1 MMNIRKATTAALLC
15 LTWLAIAF
23 SPALAAEQ
31 RIFDSGNLFSPSE
44 ELEISAAIA
53 RFQEDTG
60 MDFVILTSR
69 NAHDGESA
77 ETIADD
83 FYDRGGY
90 GFDEEHSG
98 VLYYIDMYER
108 YQHLSTTGSMIDYMT
123 DERIASTVDSCQP
136 YLSANNYKAAAL
148 TMLSKIEGY
157 YKAGIPEGQYR
168 YDVITGERLTARH
181 KVLTQMEL
189 LVSAVIALALG
200 LLYTLII
207 KRSYQLKGST
217 YRYQYRSN
225 CDLRMTDT
233 EDTFLRT
240 TTTRMAKPSSG
251 GGSGGGGFSGGSGT
265 HSGSSG
271 TSHGGGGGRF

>member
-15 LTWLAIAF
+15 LAWLSIAF

-31 RIFDSGNLFSPSE
+31 RIFDSGDLFSPSE
-44 ELEISAAIA
+44 EQEIYAVIA
-53 RFQEDTG
+53 RLQEDTG

-69 NAHDGESA
+69 DAYDGESA

-83 FYDRGGY
+83 FYDRGEY

-98 VLYYIDMYER
+98 VLYYINMYER

-123 DERIASTVDSCQP
+123 DERITSAIDACQP
-136 YLSANNYKAAAL
+136 FLSANNYKTAAL
-148 TMLSKIEGY
+148 TMLNKIEDY
-157 YKAGIPEGQYR
+157 LKAGVPEGQYR

-181 KVLTQMEL
+181 KVLTPMEM
-189 LVSAVIALALG
+189 LVSAAIAVVLG
-200 LLYTLII
+200 LLYAVVI

-233 EDTFLRT
+233 EDTFLHT
-240 TTTRMAKPSSG
+240 TTTRMPKPSNG
-251 GGSGGGGFSGGSGT
+251 GGSGGGFSGGSGT
-265 HSGSSG
+265 HTGSSG